1 MFRSASS
8 FFDDSGFLPRMT
20 RVLKIA
26 PANIPIIHP
35 LVPIRKSAMNMEV
48 EIVTMLMAIP
58 ERILL
63 MLASV
68 GLEVAS
74 TTTSPMM

>member
-1 MFRSASS
+1 MFRPSS
-8 FFDDSGFLPRMT
+8 PFFDGSGFLPRIT

-48 EIVTMLMAIP
+48 EIVTVLMAIP
-58 ERILL
+58 ERLPL

-68 GLEVAS
+68 GLVAAS
-74 TTTSPMM
+74 TTTSVMM

>member
-26 PANIPIIHP
+26 PAKIPIIHP

-48 EIVTMLMAIP
+48 EIMTMLMAIP
-58 ERILL
+58 ERIPL
-63 MLASV
+63 MLTSV
-68 GLEVAS
+68 GLVAAS
-74 TTTSPMM
+74 TTTSVMM

>member
-26 PANIPIIHP
+26 PANIPIILP

-48 EIVTMLMAIP
+48 EIMTMLMAIP
-58 ERILL
+58 ERIPL
-63 MLASV
+63 MLTSV
-68 GLEVAS
+68 GLVAAS
-74 TTTSPMM
+74 TTTSVMM